1 MTSGFSSHLVRGRF
15 GLYGV
20 TVKAFSTPP
29 KRPKRAKLT
38 GDGLAEI
45 LIDADGVLEDVLERL
60 SWSKSK
66 LLRALE
72 QDFKALE
79 RSLAELEER
88 GIDADHE
95 RLRWIRPVLQLH
107 ANMEDDD
114 DWVRY
119 RALVLSEMT
128 ERPERSPESE
138 VVLQQA
144 VARTDALIERLR
156 ALKPKKPAAPVAPAE
171 FFEDG

>member
-1 MTSGFSSHLVRGRF
+1 
-15 GLYGV
+15 LYGV
-20 TVKAFSTPP
+20 TVKALSTTP
-29 KRPKRAKLT
+29 KRPKRGPRERSARGSKIE

-45 LIDADGVLEDVLERL
+45 LIDADGVLEVVLEKL
-60 SWSKSK
+60 GWSKSK
-66 LLRALE
+66 LLKTLE

-79 RSLAELEER
+79 RALAELEER

-119 RALVLSEMT
+119 RQLVLSEMT
-128 ERPERSPESE
+128 ERPERSAESE
-138 VVLQQA
+138 AVLQQA
-144 VARTDALIERLR
+144 VARTDALLERLK
-156 ALKPKKPAAPVAPAE
+156 ALKPKKPIPPVVSTE
-171 FFEDG
+171 FFED

>member
-1 MTSGFSSHLVRGRF
+1 
-15 GLYGV
+15 LYGV
-20 TVKAFSTPP
+20 TVKVPATT
-29 KRPKRAKLT
+29 PKRAKSGARGSKLA
-38 GDGLAEI
+38 GDALAEI

-60 SWSKSK
+60 GWSKSK

-88 GIDADHE
+88 GIDPDHE

-138 VVLQQA
+138 AVLQQA
-144 VARTDALIERLR
+144 VARTDALLERLK
-156 ALKPKKPAAPVAPAE
+156 ALKPKKPTKPDVPPE
-171 FFEDG
+171 CYEDG

>member
-1 MTSGFSSHLVRGRF
+1 
-15 GLYGV
+15 V
-20 TVKAFSTPP
+20 TVKVPTPKAL
-29 KRPKRAKLT
+29 KRTARASKLT

-45 LIDADGVLEDVLERL
+45 LIDADGVLEAVLERL
-60 SWSKSK
+60 GWSKSK
-66 LLRALE
+66 LLRTLE

-88 GIDADHE
+88 GIDPDHE
-95 RLRWIRPVLQLH
+95 RLRWIQPVLQLH

-119 RALVLSEMT
+119 RALVIEGMT

-138 VVLQQA
+138 AVLQQA
-144 VARTDALIERLR
+144 VNRTEALLERLR
-156 ALKPKKPAAPVAPAE
+156 ALKPRKPAKPEVPAE

>member
-1 MTSGFSSHLVRGRF
+1 M
-15 GLYGV
+15 
-20 TVKAFSTPP
+20 TVKVPATTPKPP
-29 KRPKRAKLT
+29 KRGSKGSKLT

-45 LIDADGVLEDVLERL
+45 LIDADGVLETVLERL
-60 SWSKSK
+60 GWSKSK
-66 LLRALE
+66 LLKTLE

-119 RALVLSEMT
+119 RQLVIEGMT

-138 VVLQQA
+138 AELQQA
-144 VARTDALIERLR
+144 VARTDALLERLK
-156 ALKPKKPAAPVAPAE
+156 ALNPKKPTKALQSTE
-171 FFEDG
+171 FFED